1 MLFGQGTKVKL
12 RGRLDVFDILRTNV
26 SCGLFALSQPFV
38 LFYFIIIFFL
48 LYVVFNKLLIFACSG
63 SQTHMTWDVNEYKQ
77 RLCGKQKYYIK
88 TDGDDNV
95 LRDSLVAARE
105 VCV

>member
-1 MLFGQGTKVKL
+1 MLFRQGTKVRL
-12 RGRLDVFDILRTNV
+12 RGRRDVFDILCTTV
-26 SCGLFALSQPFV
+26 SCGLSALSQPFV
-38 LFYFIIIFFL
+38 LFYIIIIFL

-95 LRDSLVAARE
+95 LRDSLVATLE